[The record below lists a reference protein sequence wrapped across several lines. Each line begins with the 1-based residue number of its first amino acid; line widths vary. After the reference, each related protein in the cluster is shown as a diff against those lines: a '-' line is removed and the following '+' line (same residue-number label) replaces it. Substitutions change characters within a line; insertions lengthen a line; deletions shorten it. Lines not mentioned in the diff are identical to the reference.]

1 MASDDKIEK
10 TQKEKKRMAKQLA
23 CLTSVTFNTD
33 LYGSTDKGAYV
44 LSIPVNNDD
53 DNAEAMDNEIARR
66 MAVSYTAPKLV
77 LNERSRGDDAD
88 EDLRII
94 DREDDYRQW
103 RLNRIIL
110 LEWHDPCAF
119 GEKTPDPSVRTYAD
133 VMREEA
139 LKREKDETLKLIAK
153 KMKEREEG
161 MALIFLFQ
169 SPIGTH
175 FWRLTGLGCG

>member
-1 MASDDKIEK
+1 MASDDKIKK
-10 TQKEKKRMAKQLA
+10 TQEERKRMAKQLA
-23 CLTSVTFNTD
+23 SLTSVTFNTD

-44 LSIPVNNDD
+44 LSIPVNKDD

-66 MAVSYTAPKLV
+66 MA
-77 LNERSRGDDAD
+77 
-88 EDLRII
+88 
-94 DREDDYRQW
+94 W
-103 RLNRIIL
+103 RLNHIIL

-119 GEKTPDPSVRTYAD
+119 GEKTPDLSVRTYAD

-139 LKREKDETLKLIAK
+139 LKREKDETLKLITK
-153 KMKEREEG
+153 KMKERDEG

-175 FWRLTGLGCG
+175 FWRLTGLGCGYYWWLLGFLAEEGER